1 MILSNEAIRR
11 AILEKRIFLDPS
23 PREPFDTTAVDLRLG
38 EHIRIPKENLQ
49 IIINPRKGIA
59 ATLGE
64 IYKEE
69 KIPGTHYCLEPGN
82 FILGQTLERI
92 DLPLIPDESGNV
104 LAARVE
110 GKSSLAR
117 CGLLVHFTA
126 PTIHA
131 GFQGNITLE
140 MINFGRYPI
149 QLQFMMPIC
158 QLIFEIVQRKPTLS
172 PSQFQGQC
180 HPEG

>member
-11 AILEKRIFLDPS
+11 AVRENRILLDPS
-23 PREPFDTTAVDLRLG
+23 PREPFDTTAVDLCLG
-38 EHIRIPKENLQ
+38 EHIRVPKENLQ
-49 IIINPRKGIA
+49 IVINPQKGITT
-59 ATLGE
+59 TLRE

-69 KIPGTHYCLEPGN
+69 RIPHTHYCLEPGN
-82 FILGQTLERI
+82 FILGQTMERI
-92 DLPLIPDESGNV
+92 ELPLIPDELGNV

-140 MINFGRYPI
+140 MINLGRYPI
-149 QLQFMMPIC
+149 QLQFKMPIC
-158 QLIFEIVQRKPTLS
+158 QLIFEIVQSKPTS
-172 PSQFQGQC
+172 NPSQFHGQC
-180 HPEG
+180 RPEG